1 MGKPL
6 TKESL
11 ITDPQVEKGK
21 FELALN
27 KETFNQ
33 LVRYIIL
40 TNEGKGRNKFV
51 NSLIEEKLKDKVL
64 TNHFIYL
71 REKRYF
77 FNLRELLENK
87 KVIATP
93 NPILHNQS
101 EIYVVGKVP
110 NNLDDFNKDL
120 ETYCVE
126 DNENIHAGYYILPAY
141 KEYTEKHF
149 TFRFDA
155 EKEEIEINIV
165 PPTDINTLF
174 NPLDDDKQEIKE
186 RLILVNLY
194 RTHSLKNNEFTSF
207 NMRTELNVFFNYE
220 LNLELEKL
228 RKKEETEPLT
238 DDEKAEREKIFFDA
252 VFF

>member
-11 ITDPQVEKGK
+11 ITDPQVKKGK

-40 TNEGKGRNKFV
+40 TNEGKGRNEFV

-64 TNHFIYL
+64 TNHFISLY
-71 REKRYF
+71 KKPYF

-93 NPILHNQS
+93 NPILHNQN
-101 EIYVVGKVP
+101 EIYVVRNVP

-120 ETYCVE
+120 ETFCVE
-126 DNENIHAGYYILPAY
+126 NNKNIHAGYYILPAY
-141 KEYTEKHF
+141 EDYSEKHF

-155 EKEEIEINIV
+155 EKEENEINLV
-165 PPTDINTLF
+165 PPSDINTLF
-174 NPLDDDKQEIKE
+174 NPLDDRKQEIK
-186 RLILVNLY
+186 
-194 RTHSLKNNEFTSF
+194 
-207 NMRTELNVFFNYE
+207 
-220 LNLELEKL
+220 
-228 RKKEETEPLT
+228 KK
-238 DDEKAEREKIFFDA
+238 
-252 VFF
+252 

>member
-11 ITDPQVEKGK
+11 ITDPQVKKGK
-21 FELALN
+21 FELALT
-27 KETFNQ
+27 KKTFNQ

-40 TNEGKGRNKFV
+40 TNEGKGRNEFI

-64 TNHFIYL
+64 TNHFIDL
-71 REKRYF
+71 QDKPYF
-77 FNLRELLENK
+77 FNLKELLENK
-87 KVIATP
+87 TVIATP
-93 NPILHNQS
+93 NPILHNQN
-101 EIYVVGKVP
+101 EIYVVRQCP

-126 DNENIHAGYYILPAY
+126 NNKNIHAGYYILPAY
-141 KEYTEKHF
+141 EEYSEKHF

-165 PPTDINTLF
+165 PPSDINTLF
-174 NPLDDDKQEIKE
+174 NPLDDNKQEIKE
-186 RLILVNLY
+186 RLLLLNVY
-194 RTHSLKNNEFTSF
+194 RRESLKKNEFTSF
-207 NMRTELNVFFNYE
+207 DIRTQLNVMYNYK
-220 LNLELEKL
+220 LNLELKL
-228 RKKEETEPLT
+228 LNKTEREPLT
-238 DDEKAEREKIFFDA
+238 DDEKAELEKIYFAA